1 MFIYI
6 IILFLGGRVI
16 NVLYLVVAV
25 VKLVVLLVEELVV
38 GVSTAVGNFA
48 VGNFAVAG
56 AVAG

>member
-1 MFIYI
+1 M
-6 IILFLGGRVI
+6 
-16 NVLYLVVAV
+16 YLVVAV

>member
-6 IILFLGGRVI
+6 IILFLGGSVI

-48 VGNFAVAG
+48 VAG